1 MNLETW
7 RWFINHLK
15 PHRWYIGGLLFVS
28 VLFGLVGIA
37 TPLILQRVIDTAVE
51 GRLDVVLM
59 TTMIALF
66 FASSIPLPQWMR
78 GRLRARFTYKLR
90 GNLLDSLLRM
100 DMSFHDDRGSTK
112 LTTQTSKG
120 VAAAANLLNLF
131 ASSQILLQLP
141 VALFAVY
148 YLGQHNVVAVSI
160 LIGFLIVFGI
170 STKALGKKIATEE
183 EKFHDID
190 NDLTHRGREA
200 VHQIQTVKVNHTATQ
215 ELAYYWTEG
224 KRALFQLYKLINLHS
239 LVNFMG
245 GGAHD
250 FSIAVVVLFFI
261 PQLVSGDISV
271 GTFFALL
278 MFAGRIVSPAHF
290 FSSFYTDIKEASAL
304 LKPVME
310 ILDNQP
316 RVVEQQHPLHLNPVK
331 NAITVRNLTFQYPG
345 SDRLILKN
353 VSVTIPAKKK
363 TAIVGRSGSGKSTLA
378 RLLTRLYDP
387 TDGLIE
393 YDGTD
398 LRNVSFVS
406 LYGEVTYLTQEV
418 PIFTGT
424 VVDNVTYGCE
434 SYDLAQVN
442 GALLRASAEFVH
454 QLEGGLDTKVGELGK
469 KLSGGER
476 QRIAIARLF
485 MRNPSVV
492 ILDEATSAL
501 DNLTEAVV
509 IQTFEQLGNL
519 NGGKTMVVIAHR
531 LSTVQNA
538 DQIIVMDD
546 GCVLDAGTHQE
557 LLERCEFYRQL
568 NTTLST
574 T

>member
-7 RWFINHLK
+7 RWFFNHLK
-15 PHRWYIGGLLFVS
+15 PHRWYIGGLLFIS
-28 VLFGLVGIA
+28 VIFGLVGIA
-37 TPLILQRVIDTAVE
+37 TPLILQRLIDTAIA
-51 GRLDVVLM
+51 GQLDFVLM
-59 TTMIALF
+59 ALLIALF
-66 FASSIPLPQWMR
+66 FGASIPLPQWMR

-90 GNLLDSLLRM
+90 GDLLDSLLRM

-112 LTTQTSKG
+112 LTTQTAKSVG
-120 VAAAANLLNLF
+120 AAANLLNLF
-131 ASSQILLQLP
+131 TSSQVLLQLP
-141 VALFAVY
+141 VAIFAVY
-148 YLGQHNVVAVSI
+148 YLGQYSLAAVLI
-160 LIGFLIVFGI
+160 LIGFLVAFSI
-170 STKALGKKIATEE
+170 STKILGKKIAHEE

-190 NDLTHRGREA
+190 NELTHRGREA
-200 VHQIQTVKVNHTATQ
+200 VHQIQTVKVNYTATQ

-224 KRALFQLYKLINLHS
+224 KRALLQRFKLINLHS

-261 PQLVSGDISV
+261 PQVVSSDISV

-278 MFAGRIVSPAHF
+278 LFAGRIVGPAHF
-290 FSSFYTDIKEASAL
+290 FGSFYTEIKEASAL

-310 ILDNQP
+310 ILDNRPQ
-316 RVVEQQHPLHLNPVK
+316 VVEQQHPLTLNPVK
-331 NAITVRNLTFQYPG
+331 DAITIRNLTFQYPG
-345 SDRLILKN
+345 SDRPILHN
-353 VSVTIPAKKK
+353 VSATIPAKKK

-387 TDGLIE
+387 TTGVIE

-398 LRNVSFVS
+398 LRNVSFGS
-406 LYGEVTYLTQEV
+406 LYGEVSYLTQEV

-424 VVDNVTYGCE
+424 IVGNVAYGCE
-434 SYDLAQVN
+434 TYELNQVN
-442 GALLRASAEFVH
+442 DALLRASAQFVH
-454 QLEGGLDTKVGELGK
+454 QLEDGLDTKVGELGK

-485 MRNPSVV
+485 MRNPSVI

-501 DNLTEAVV
+501 DNLTEAEVH
-509 IQTFEQLGNL
+509 QTFERLGTL

-531 LSTVQNA
+531 LSTVQDA
-538 DQIIVMDD
+538 DQIIVMDT
-546 GCVLDAGTHQE
+546 GQILDVGTHQE
-557 LLERCEFYRQL
+557 LLNRCEFYRQL
-568 NTTLST
+568 NTTLSDT
-574 T
+574 